1 MAREKAG
8 DTALLTKQKRKG
20 KPKKRP
26 GPDDECRYCHIWRH
40 WANKCL
46 KREDD
51 ECKGCAAGG
60 SANYAAGGLC
70 NPSTREVEQVYMAVE
85 RDHNKGPAVSR
96 DLLLDTG
103 ASSHMFC
110 NREFFTTCTS
120 LPATGRK
127 TPFLCAKSEPA
138 QNHGFGRD
146 TGDNRAAVYAK

>member
-20 KPKKRP
+20 KPKKRS
-26 GPDDECRYCHIWRH
+26 GPDDECRYCHARGH
-40 WANKCL
+40 WANKCP

-51 ECKGCAAGG
+51 ERKSRAAGG
-60 SANYAAGGLC
+60 SANYAAGGLRDLG
-70 NPSTREVEQVYMAVE
+70 TREVGQVYMAVE

-120 LPATGRK
+120 LPATGRN
-127 TPFLCAKSEPA
+127 TISTANDGE
-138 QNHGFGRD
+138 
-146 TGDNRAAVYAK
+146 